1 MTDEQAYLQFAQDL
15 ARKAG
20 DIMRRHLQI
29 GIAAQTK
36 GDGSPVTIADTE
48 IDNLVVEAVKS
59 TYPGHAILSEEGDI
73 SPTPAEYT
81 WVCDPLDG
89 TQPYTFGIP
98 VSMFSL
104 ALVEDGV
111 PILGVMYDPY
121 EKRMYHAI
129 KGEGAY
135 LNGEKI
141 AVNDQPSLATNHVAL
156 PGSTEGLL
164 DSGGLLREA
173 IKQQIKT
180 FTFVCVT
187 AEAALVATGQIV
199 ANVYG
204 HNSPWDIAAI
214 KIIVEEAGGKVTDLH
229 GNEQRYDQPI
239 KGAIVSNGRVHA
251 ELVGLVKE
259 YLQS

>member
-1 MTDEQAYLQFAQDL
+1 MPDTQTYLQFAQDL
-15 ARKAG
+15 AYKAG
-20 DIMRRHLQI
+20 DIMRRHLRI
-29 GIAAQTK
+29 GIAAQSK
-36 GDGSPVTIADTE
+36 SDGSPVTVADTE
-48 IDNLVVEAVKS
+48 IDNLVVKAVKS
-59 TYPGHAILSEEGDI
+59 TYPDHAILSEEGDT
-73 SPTPAEYT
+73 SPIPMEYT

-98 VSMFSL
+98 ISMFSL
-104 ALVEDGV
+104 ALVKNGA

-135 LNGEKI
+135 LNGKRL
-141 AVNDQPSLATNHVAL
+141 AVSEQAILDGNHVAL
-156 PGSTEGLL
+156 PGSTEALL
-164 DSGGLLREA
+164 NSADLLNEA
-173 IKQQIKT
+173 IQSDIKT

-187 AEAALVATGQIV
+187 AEAALVANGQIV

-214 KIIVEEAGGKVTDLH
+214 KVIVEEAGGKVTDLL

-239 KGAIVSNGRVHA
+239 NGAIISNGLVHN
-251 ELVGLVKE
+251 ELVNLVKR
-259 YLQS
+259 YSL